1 MGKRILLGV
10 FGLLVVL
17 VIGAGVAYLATQ
29 PMPPPDTSES
39 ARWLLPGPHAIARS
53 ELVFVDPS
61 RSTAANG
68 DYAGA
73 ASRTLETSL
82 WYPTN
87 EDGMHPLVIYSHGFV
102 SNRNGGSYIAE
113 NLASHGYVVVAAD
126 YPLTHGGAP
135 GGPVISDVVHQPG
148 DVTFLI
154 DSVIDLNGADRPLPG
169 RIDTARIG
177 VAGLSLG
184 GLTSTLVAFHPRLR
198 DPRITAA
205 VSIAGP
211 ANMFTKAFFNTATLP
226 FLMIAGTVDA
236 LVDYES
242 NAATIP
248 ERAASGGLITIEGG
262 SHTSFAAIAEPLLR
276 FMAHPDA
283 LGCTAVIGS
292 VESDDQNVFGFLGDE
307 RDGIVFDDDAPAMCS
322 LDPLPEALHPGRQ
335 QMITQIAV
343 LSFLESVFST
353 DTKRRGA
360 ATREL
365 MDGLPADFSEVTY
378 RVR

>member
-1 MGKRILLGV
+1 MGKRILLGF

-17 VIGAGVAYLATQ
+17 VIGAGGAYLATQ
-29 PMPPPDTSES
+29 PTAPSDTSDS
-39 ARWLLPGPHAIARS
+39 ARWLRPGPHAVARS

-61 RSTAANG
+61 RSTSANG
-68 DYAGA
+68 DYGGA
-73 ASRTLETSL
+73 SSRTLVTNL

-87 EDGMHPLVIYSHGFV
+87 VDGMHPLIIYSHGFV

-113 NLASHGYVVVAAD
+113 HLASHGYVVVAAD

-135 GGPVISDVVHQPG
+135 GGPLISDVVHQPG
-148 DVTFLI
+148 DVAFLI
-154 DSVIDLNGADRPLPG
+154 DSVIDLNGADRPFPG

-184 GLTSTLVAFHPRLR
+184 GLASTLVAFHPRLR
-198 DPRITAA
+198 DPRIKAA

-211 ANMFTKAFFNTATLP
+211 AHMFTEAFFDTAMLP

-242 NAATIP
+242 NASTIP
-248 ERAASGGLITIEGG
+248 DRAARGGLVTIEGG

-283 LGCTAVIGS
+283 LGCTAV
-292 VESDDQNVFGFLGDE
+292 
-307 RDGIVFDDDAPAMCS
+307 
-322 LDPLPEALHPGRQ
+322 
-335 QMITQIAV
+335 
-343 LSFLESVFST
+343 
-353 DTKRRGA
+353 
-360 ATREL
+360 
-365 MDGLPADFSEVTY
+365 
-378 RVR
+378 